1 MAIITAQAATSN
13 AALTYAAAGVG
24 GDTIAGGSAQRTTL
38 IVRNASAGSI
48 TTTITAVNACS
59 QGFLHST
66 AVTCAIGDTEI
77 ALPTTGQSATGNYG
91 VTYSAVTSVT
101 VTAINT

>member
-1 MAIITAQAATSN
+1 MATITAQAATNN

-24 GDTIAGGSAQRTTL
+24 
-38 IVRNASAGSI
+38 
-48 TTTITAVNACS
+48 
-59 QGFLHST
+59 
-66 AVTCAIGDTEI
+66 GDTEI